1 PAGLTPRRNSPP
13 TYVGGSPLSH
23 LRWYAGVV
31 PDEQREMTFKKLMYP
46 INAITEHFNYVT
58 NVARRQGQPY
68 SAELFLTLLSEQA
81 TMRDFIMHHFS
92 DEDTKLFATT
102 VKSIAGIV

>member
-1 PAGLTPRRNSPP
+1 
-13 TYVGGSPLSH
+13 
-23 LRWYAGVV
+23 
-31 PDEQREMTFKKLMYP
+31 MTFKKLMYP

-58 NVARRQGQPY
+58 NVARRQGHPY